1 MLNKEGRLHMEK
13 REHLMN
19 EQQRLVDEIMQRSP
33 QNVQARADEIVLAMG
48 ICKEE
53 SQQTKVDKMIAG
65 KLA

>member
-1 MLNKEGRLHMEK
+1 MEK
-13 REHLMN
+13 RENLMN

-53 SQQTKVDKMIAG
+53 SQQTKVDKMIAE

>member
-1 MLNKEGRLHMEK
+1 MEK

>member
-13 REHLMN
+13 RENLMN

-53 SQQTKVDKMIAG
+53 SQQTKVDKMIAE